1 MNALKLN
8 PQLIEKIERKIAKK
22 RENTLLNIVVALLTG
37 IGFGLLFGGLW

>member
-8 PQLIEKIERKIAKK
+8 PQLIEKIECKIAKK

-37 IGFGLLFGGLW
+37 VGFGLLFGGLW